1 MAIKTITDFRAR
13 LAGGGARPNLFEVD
27 IQNFMGRSGTLDDE
41 ESSSN
46 AGWGAQEDFR
56 FLCKATS
63 MPTQTIGSVEV
74 PFRGRILKVAGDR
87 TFEPWTVTVI
97 NDESFNIRRAFEDWT
112 QKINAIVSG
121 EGTVNPNEYMGTGW
135 VKQLSRATQDT
146 ESSILHRY
154 KIEEIWPSEI
164 GSIDL
169 SYESSDAI
177 EEFSVTFQVQYFQS
191 VPKTTEDTSGD
202 RTGEEA
208 AAGTPAAGTPAAAA
222 EDGNIA

>member
-1 MAIKTITDFRAR
+1 MANSLDTRTLSQFKSR
-13 LAGGGARPNLFEVD
+13 LVGGGVRPNLFEVE
-27 IQNFMGRSGTLDDE
+27 MGLSK
-41 ESSSN
+41 
-46 AGWGAQEDFR
+46 AGKEMLRVNNGQENIGPGGKQETFR
-56 FLCKATS
+56 FLCKAAS
-63 MPTQTIGSVEV
+63 LPASNIANIDV
-74 PFRGRILKVAGDR
+74 PFRGRTFKVAGDR
-87 TFEPWTVTVI
+87 TVEAWTITVI

-177 EEFSVTFQVQYFQS
+177 EEFTVTFQVNYM
-191 VPKTTEDTSGD
+191 E
-202 RTGEEA
+202 RGEGATAPQPPESQIPQTQTA
-208 AAGTPAAGTPAAAA
+208 
-222 EDGNIA
+222 IV